1 MASELELRWLK
12 TTDLK
17 GAAKRFAVFCKEDIK
32 TQAESGQFNLDVYQD
47 AIKIVLSK
55 LDHSVTLAE
64 LTKKI
69 AAEEEPAQASEDSV
83 VETDSN
89 NNDESFSDHDL
100 TGGDPH
106 VD

>member
-17 GAAKRFAVFCKEDIK
+17 GAAKRFAIFCKEDIK
-32 TQAESGQFNLDVYQD
+32 TQAEAEHFNLDVYQD
-47 AIKIVLSK
+47 AIKLILSK
-55 LDHSVTLAE
+55 LDHSLTLAE

-69 AAEEEPAQASEDSV
+69 TAEEEPQQASENPV
-83 VETDSN
+83 VETGTDE
-89 NNDESFSDHDL
+89 NDESLSDNDL
-100 TGGDPH
+100 TGDKPH